1 MMGNSLLLQVLTAGL
16 AIGIVITYI
25 QPTIGTI
32 RTHQDDIA
40 KIQEEADTI
49 MNTNA
54 KLIELYNKVNEIP
67 QRDKAALLTY
77 LPDEVDDV
85 RVLKD
90 LNSMGEDTGVL
101 MGELNYGGIEPIV
114 LADETTNVSQPDG
127 HLFNVSFMSSYEQF
141 KDMLGLLERNNYPF
155 LVRSLGVT
163 PTEGGLL
170 SVKLVLVTYSYK
182 E

>member
-1 MMGNSLLLQVLTAGL
+1 MGNSLLLQVLTAGL

-25 QPTIGTI
+25 QPTIGVI

-40 KIQEEADTI
+40 KIEAEASTINDTNRI
-49 MNTNA
+49 LA
-54 KLIELYNKVNEIP
+54 DLYKEVNDIAP
-67 QRDKAALLTY
+67 RDKAALVTY

-101 MGELNYGGIEPIV
+101 MGELNYGGIEPLV
-114 LADETTNVSQPDG
+114 LADETTNLTPPEG
-127 HLFNVSFMSSYEQF
+127 HIFNVSFMSSYEQF
-141 KDMLGLLERNNYPF
+141 KEMLSLLERNNYPF
-155 LVRSLGVT
+155 LVRSLNVA